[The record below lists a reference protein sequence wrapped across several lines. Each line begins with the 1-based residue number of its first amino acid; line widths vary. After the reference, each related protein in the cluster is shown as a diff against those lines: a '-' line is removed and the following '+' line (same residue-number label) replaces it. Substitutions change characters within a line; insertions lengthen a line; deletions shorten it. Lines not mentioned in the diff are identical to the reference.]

1 MPILV
6 LDTETTGLMTF
17 ASNRQPINPKY
28 FNNYDTCRVIE
39 LGYSIYS
46 KINGKWKVIKDVSM
60 LVKPEGYTI
69 ENSHIHGISHDTAV
83 KEGVSIVDVL
93 DVFKKDLE
101 TVNKVVA
108 YNSDFD
114 YNVLLAE
121 AYRLNDKTLV
131 KTLKSKQIICAMKLA
146 KKKLKLSHIKL
157 IDLYNRLFDKFD
169 IQEHRAL
176 ADVRM
181 TANCLFKLI

>member
-1 MPILV
+1 MPIII

-17 ASNRQPINPKY
+17 ASNRKPINPKY
-28 FNNYDTCRVIE
+28 YEFYDSCRICE

-60 LVKPEGYTI
+60 LVKPDGYKI
-69 ENSHIHGISHDTAV
+69 ENSHIHGIEHETAV
-83 KEGVSIVDVL
+83 KEGKDINYVL
-93 DVFKKDLE
+93 SEFLKDLK
-101 TVNKVVA
+101 TVNKIVA

-114 YNVLLAE
+114 YNVILSE
-121 AYRLNDKTLV
+121 AYRSQNNELIEK
-131 KTLKSKQIICAMKLA
+131 LKEKDIICAMKLA
-146 KKKLKLSHIKL
+146 KDKLKLKHIKL
-157 IDLYNRLFDKFD
+157 IDLYNKLFDTFD

-181 TANCLFKLI
+181 TAKCLFKLI